1 MRRIAIWIL
10 CCLILLSS
18 LTGCWSRRELND
30 ISIVVGIGIDK
41 QDNDYLLSAQVVIPE
56 AVASKQGTGGG
67 VPTAILQSAAP
78 TMVEAIRKMIK
89 TSPRYF
95 YLSHLRVLVIS
106 EQVAREGIQD
116 ILDFFSR
123 DSELRADFYILLA
136 KGQRAEDIL
145 SVITRLEKSQAT
157 KLFKSLEWNRRLT
170 GETANVFLDELL
182 ADLIS
187 TGKMAVLS
195 GVEILGNKKQA
206 EQIKNIQKSADYAH
220 FKMSSIGVFK
230 DDKLVGWLNESE
242 SRSFNYI
249 TGKIRGSVERV
260 ACPKKDTLDLRVNRI
275 RSKIKA
281 NVVKGKPQGRVD
293 LFLEADVSE
302 VNCVIDLDKPESLQT
317 LGKKLAEKL
326 QASLKQVVRKAQK
339 TYGADIFGFGNA
351 IHRANS
357 IAWKKLSKNWKKEFV
372 KMPVTISVHVKVR
385 RTGTQSNSF
394 INDIQKKKEQ

>member
-1 MRRIAIWIL
+1 MQRIALSIL
-10 CCLILLSS
+10 CCLIMGAM

-30 ISIVVGIGIDK
+30 ISIVVGISIDK
-41 QDNDYLLSAQVVIPE
+41 QDGEYLLSAQVVIPE

-67 VPTAILQSAAP
+67 VSTSILQSTAP
-78 TMVEAIRKMIK
+78 TMVEAIRKMVK

-106 EQVAREGIQD
+106 EQVAREGVQD

-145 SVITRLEKSQAT
+145 SVVTRLEKAQAT

-182 ADLIS
+182 ADLTS
-187 TGKMAVLS
+187 AGKMAVLS
-195 GVEILGNKKQA
+195 GVEILGDKGQA
-206 EQIKNIQKSADYAH
+206 EEIKNVQKSADYAH
-220 FKMSSIGVFK
+220 FKMTSIGVFK
-230 DDKLVGWLNESE
+230 DDKLIGWLNESE
-242 SRSFNYI
+242 SRSYNYI
-249 TGKIRGSVERV
+249 TGKIRGAVERV

-275 RSKIKA
+275 HSKLKA

-293 LFLEADVSE
+293 LFIEADVSE
-302 VNCVIDLDKPESLQT
+302 VNCAINLDKPESLQA
-317 LGKKLAEKL
+317 LEKKLAEKL

-339 TYGADIFGFGNA
+339 TYGSDIFGFGNA
-351 IHRANS
+351 IHRANPK
-357 IAWKKLSKNWKKEFV
+357 AWKKLSKHWKKEFV
-372 KMPVTISVHVKVR
+372 TMPVAISVQVKVR